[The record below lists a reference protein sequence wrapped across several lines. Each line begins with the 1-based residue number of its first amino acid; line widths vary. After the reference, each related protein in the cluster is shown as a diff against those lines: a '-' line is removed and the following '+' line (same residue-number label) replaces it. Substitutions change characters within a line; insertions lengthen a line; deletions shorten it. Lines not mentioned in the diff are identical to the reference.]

1 MFFNLFNN
9 NNNNNQNTHN
19 NKIGYEDVLF
29 SIEKTPK
36 HLLINTLESHLQN
49 CLIKTTLSID
59 NETNVLNQIIDKGQ
73 FKEVFIIIYGCN
85 SVDATVDTKYKQL
98 IDLGFPN
105 VYIYSG
111 GMFEWLLLQ
120 DIYGQDN
127 FPTTSCDLDILKYK
141 PRGKFNIPLLEI

>member
-1 MFFNLFNN
+1 MFFNLFNKN
-9 NNNNNQNTHN
+9 ASN

-29 SIEKTPK
+29 SIEKTSK
-36 HLLINTLESHLQN
+36 HILINTMEGNLQH
-49 CLIKTTLSID
+49 CLIKSTLSIV
-59 NETNVLNQIIDKGQ
+59 NEDTVLNQIIDKSQ
-73 FKEVFIIIYGCN
+73 FKGVIIIIYGCN
-85 SVDATVDTKYKQL
+85 AVDISVDKKYKQL

-105 VYIYSG
+105 VYIYNG

-141 PRGKFNIPLLEI
+141 PRSKLNVPLLEL